1 MTDTMLT
8 TMLHCST
15 VQADTLVAAYG
26 NEHGWH
32 AQTVIA
38 AAGALLGHAIQA
50 SAYSMATQG
59 TCDVSEF
66 ARQTNPPFG
75 KFVRCGDR
83 IQLFFTTELDFV
95 LTVAE
100 QLDWFPR
107 EAVPDVQRIFVDVID
122 QIDGDWFPR
131 LGVASEHQPRE
142 WSPDAVPR
150 FLRKMRAHL
159 DHYNL
164 SHNVCEVLCQTLA
177 LGYLVS
183 AARDQIDPHTALH
196 IGLEMAVATANIGN
210 LDRTYF
216 YDENEE
222 EADGFA
228 TSMAAT
234 FALEEIDAPAPVH
247 DTPAQA
253 STQNAGSA
261 GQTAKTTKVAF
272 KETAPVATTIPLSV
286 HTATVAPALHDFW
299 ADDSEDDPIALY
311 SAPKDFEPLTIAGV
325 NTADE
330 SELADATD
338 AEDADLGDEDEID
351 DLPAPRASRLAR
363 PRPNK
368 TAFGKRQL
376 A

>member
-1 MTDTMLT
+1 
-8 TMLHCST
+8 
-15 VQADTLVAAYG
+15 
-26 NEHGWH
+26 
-32 AQTVIA
+32 
-38 AAGALLGHAIQA
+38 
-50 SAYSMATQG
+50 
-59 TCDVSEF
+59 
-66 ARQTNPPFG
+66 
-75 KFVRCGDR
+75 
-83 IQLFFTTELDFV
+83 
-95 LTVAE
+95 
-100 QLDWFPR
+100 
-107 EAVPDVQRIFVDVID
+107 
-122 QIDGDWFPR
+122 
-131 LGVASEHQPRE
+131 
-142 WSPDAVPR
+142 
-150 FLRKMRAHL
+150 
-159 DHYNL
+159 
-164 SHNVCEVLCQTLA
+164 
-177 LGYLVS
+177 
-183 AARDQIDPHTALH
+183 
-196 IGLEMAVATANIGN
+196 
-210 LDRTYF
+210 
-216 YDENEE
+216 
-222 EADGFA
+222 
-228 TSMAAT
+228 MAAT